1 VLFGNPRRIR
11 PGAGALEAKT
21 STQGA
26 ASFAQKA
33 DEHQEQDTM
42 SRLTTLRER
51 GQSFWLD
58 SLSRQ
63 MLEDGSLAE
72 RVRRQGLTGVTSN
85 PSIFR
90 KAISESP
97 FYEAPIRAS
106 LETMDGAEEVYTA
119 LAVADVRDA
128 CDLLLPIY
136 RETDGADGFVSLEVS
151 PHLVYDPLGT
161 IDEARTLWKAVAR
174 PNLLVKVPG
183 TRPGL
188 HASEILVYE
197 GINVNVTL
205 LFGLDAYRETLQ
217 AYLRGMERRLADGRD
232 LRSVASVASLFL
244 SRIDT
249 AVDRELRQ
257 RIHPRVDRRISSQA
271 QALLG
276 RTAIANA
283 RLAYGRLREFLAS
296 ERWRRLADQGAGAQR
311 LVWASTGTKDP
322 SYSDLMYVESLIGP
336 DTVSTMPEAT
346 AAAFEDH
353 GRVAATL
360 TQDLHPAAEVME
372 GLARL
377 GIDLDVVTAA
387 LVSEGVQKFI
397 DAYDG
402 LLACL
407 EERCAKA
414 RRSMQEQPLAGV
426 AARLR

>member
-1 VLFGNPRRIR
+1 
-11 PGAGALEAKT
+11 
-21 STQGA
+21 
-26 ASFAQKA
+26 
-33 DEHQEQDTM
+33 M
-42 SRLTTLRER
+42 SRLTTLRDR

-119 LAVADVRDA
+119 LAVADVSDA
-128 CDLLLPIY
+128 CDLLLPVY

-151 PHLVYDPLGT
+151 PHLAYDPLGT
-161 IDEARTLWKAVAR
+161 IDEARTLWKAV
-174 PNLLVKVPG
+174 
-183 TRPGL
+183 
-188 HASEILVYE
+188 
-197 GINVNVTL
+197 
-205 LFGLDAYRETLQ
+205 
-217 AYLRGMERRLADGRD
+217 
-232 LRSVASVASLFL
+232 
-244 SRIDT
+244 
-249 AVDRELRQ
+249 
-257 RIHPRVDRRISSQA
+257 
-271 QALLG
+271 
-276 RTAIANA
+276 ANA

-296 ERWRRLADQGAGAQR
+296 ERWRRLADRGAHTQR

-322 SYSDLMYVESLIGP
+322 SYSDLMYVEPLIGP

-360 TQDLHPAAEVME
+360 TQDQHPAAEVME
-372 GLARL
+372 GLERL

-387 LVSEGVQKFI
+387 LVSEGVQTFI
-397 DAYDG
+397 DAFDG

-414 RRSMQEQPLAGV
+414 RRSIPEQPLAGV
-426 AARLR
+426 AARPR

>member
-1 VLFGNPRRIR
+1 
-11 PGAGALEAKT
+11 
-21 STQGA
+21 
-26 ASFAQKA
+26 
-33 DEHQEQDTM
+33 M

-188 HASEILVYE
+188 HA
-197 GINVNVTL
+197 
-205 LFGLDAYRETLQ
+205 
-217 AYLRGMERRLADGRD
+217 
-232 LRSVASVASLFL
+232 
-244 SRIDT
+244 
-249 AVDRELRQ
+249 
-257 RIHPRVDRRISSQA
+257 
-271 QALLG
+271 
-276 RTAIANA
+276 
-283 RLAYGRLREFLAS
+283 
-296 ERWRRLADQGAGAQR
+296 
-311 LVWASTGTKDP
+311 
-322 SYSDLMYVESLIGP
+322 
-336 DTVSTMPEAT
+336 
-346 AAAFEDH
+346 
-353 GRVAATL
+353 
-360 TQDLHPAAEVME
+360 
-372 GLARL
+372 
-377 GIDLDVVTAA
+377 
-387 LVSEGVQKFI
+387 
-397 DAYDG
+397 
-402 LLACL
+402 
-407 EERCAKA
+407 
-414 RRSMQEQPLAGV
+414 
-426 AARLR
+426 